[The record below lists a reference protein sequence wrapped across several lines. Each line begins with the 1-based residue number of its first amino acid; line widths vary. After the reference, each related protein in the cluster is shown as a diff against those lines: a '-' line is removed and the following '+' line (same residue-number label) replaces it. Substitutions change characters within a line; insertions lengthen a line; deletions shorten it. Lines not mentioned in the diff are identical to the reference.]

1 MVRADVIA
9 LVSESPGAHGV
20 FDPPSEM
27 KNEVPCT
34 KRSVGYNE
42 FYAARSA
49 GIELSVV
56 FVLALAE
63 DYAGEKIVEWN
74 GVRYRVVRTWMQGD
88 GIEITCEPATN
99 DREAVTTA

>member
-9 LVSESPGAHGV
+9 LVSETPGAHGV
-20 FDPPSEM
+20 FDPPSETR
-27 KNEVPCT
+27 NEVPCT
-34 KRSVGYNE
+34 VRSVGYNE
-42 FYAARSA
+42 FYTARSA
-49 GIELSVV
+49 GIEPSVV

-88 GIEITCEPATN
+88 GIEITCEAATN
-99 DREAVTTA
+99 DREAVS

>member
-9 LVSESPGAHGV
+9 LVGETPGAHGV
-20 FDPPSEM
+20 FDPPTEV

-34 KRSVGYNE
+34 VRSVGYNE

-49 GIELSVV
+49 GIEPSVV

-74 GVRYRVVRTWMQGD
+74 GSRYRVVRTWMQGD

>member
-9 LVSESPGAHGV
+9 LIGETPGAHGV
-20 FDPPSEM
+20 FEAPEESR
-27 KNEVPCT
+27 NEVPCT
-34 KRSVGYNE
+34 VRSVGYSE

-49 GIELSVV
+49 GIEPSIV

-63 DYAGEKIVEWN
+63 DYAGQKIVEWN
-74 GVRYRVVRTWMQGD
+74 GVRYRVLRTWMQGD

-99 DREAVTTA
+99 DREAVS

>member
-9 LVSESPGAHGV
+9 LIGETPGAHGV
-20 FDPPSEM
+20 FEAPEESR
-27 KNEVPCT
+27 NEVPCT
-34 KRSVGYNE
+34 MRSVGYSE

-49 GIELSVV
+49 GIEPSIV

-99 DREAVTTA
+99 GREAVS